1 MFDIKIKIF
10 ARQKVKV
17 SYF

>member
-1 MFDIKIKIF
+1 MTYRFKGK
-10 ARQKVKV
+10 KVKV